1 MNYKICT
8 YCRDNEPK
16 EFVADTWFELLDY
29 PDMSFGEATK
39 SNRSFEMM
47 YGDNIRLV
55 TYARFTA
62 NIKDIERDLY
72 LLEEKEMFIPDMII
86 IDHAGILKPENSRE
100 ERRIQIDTTWKRLA
114 QLASERNCIVLT
126 ATQGTRAAIRKRN
139 TDSTDIGEWI
149 GILGHVDI
157 MLTLNQTPDEKES
170 KVLRVGVLAHRH
182 EDFNENQNAL
192 VLTNF
197 GAAQSFADSIIVYV
211 NYDD

>member
-1 MNYKICT
+1 M
-8 YCRDNEPK
+8 
-16 EFVADTWFELLDY
+16 
-29 PDMSFGEATK
+29 
-39 SNRSFEMM
+39 
-47 YGDNIRLV
+47 
-55 TYARFTA
+55 
-62 NIKDIERDLY
+62 
-72 LLEEKEMFIPDMII
+72 
-86 IDHAGILKPENSRE
+86 
-100 ERRIQIDTTWKRLA
+100 
-114 QLASERNCIVLT
+114 LT